1 MSDLPI
7 TFKNDG
13 PWGTGIHRNLTSA
26 EGDGNNWEIKQAVE
40 ALQTD
45 RPLPAEI
52 SSITVEGRF
61 MTIQLSSGA
70 SFGPFPLPITEFRY
84 RDEWQ
89 AFTHYDPLDWFTV
102 AGVGI
107 FSVMYAHDA
116 GDTFDPNIEVDDL
129 PALKKIAGADL
140 TSTANSTV
148 YDVELLYEGYLS
160 DIEGTLNF
168 LAPRK
173 LIVPVTGPHYA
184 YISEPAASVDQ
195 VLEILHNETV
205 IGHVTFEADE
215 NLGTVEI
222 IADEPIEPGDRIA
235 LGPPATPD
243 GSAKQM
249 TVALALQRV
258 LSTS

>member
-1 MSDLPI
+1 MSDLAI

-13 PWGTGIHRNLTSA
+13 AWGTGVHRNLTSA

-52 SSITVEGRF
+52 SSISVNGRF

-84 RDEWQ
+84 REEWQ
-89 AFTHYDPLDWFTV
+89 PFTVYDPLDWFTV

-107 FSVMYAHDA
+107 FTVIYSHTS
-116 GDTFDPNIEVDDL
+116 GSTFDPNIEADDL
-129 PALKKIAGADL
+129 PALTKIAGADL

-148 YDVELLYEGYLS
+148 YDLEFIYPGYLS
-160 DIEGTLNF
+160 DIDGPLNF

-173 LIVPVTGPHYA
+173 LIVPVTGPHFA
-184 YISEPAASVDQ
+184 YITAAAASVDQ

-205 IGHVTFEADE
+205 IGHVTFLADD
-215 NLGTVEI
+215 NQGTVQI
-222 IADEPIEPGDRIA
+222 IADEPVEPGDRIA
-235 LGPPATPD
+235 LGPPAAPD
-243 GSAKQM
+243 GTAKQM
-249 TVALALQRV
+249 TVALAMQRV
-258 LSTS
+258 LTT